1 MTSGHAAPGAH
12 SPAMERHYSIQEI
25 SALWNISEDT
35 ARRMFENEPG
45 VMQVGQS
52 RKRKAYRTFR
62 VPESVL
68 ERVHRRCS
76 FTG

>member
-1 MTSGHAAPGAH
+1 MAGTDSSG
-12 SPAMERHYSIQEI
+12 SAMERHYSIQEI
-25 SALWNISEDT
+25 AELWNISEDT

-45 VMQVGQS
+45 VVQVGQA
-52 RKRKAYRTFR
+52 RMNGKRRAYRTFR